1 MLFCFCEALS
11 GFFTPVN
18 FPVSIQ
24 QKRAYKA
31 VHSYSKMSSPMALEK
46 GIAEFITTD
55 FFSEAARTALR
66 DVAWRA
72 GR

>member
-1 MLFCFCEALS
+1 M
-11 GFFTPVN
+11 V
-18 FPVSIQ
+18 
-24 QKRAYKA
+24 
-31 VHSYSKMSSPMALEK
+31 LEK